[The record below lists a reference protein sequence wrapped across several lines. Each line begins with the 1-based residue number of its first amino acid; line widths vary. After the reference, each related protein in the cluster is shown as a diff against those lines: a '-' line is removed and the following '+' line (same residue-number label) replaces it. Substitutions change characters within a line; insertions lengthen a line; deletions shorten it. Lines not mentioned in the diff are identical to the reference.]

1 MHAFIAL
8 SESVI
13 DDINQFDKNNKPK
26 TFSPHPIYDHY
37 GEKLDREFA
46 LSQLNLDK
54 DCRYLLFFGF
64 IRPYKGLDLLL
75 DAFADERLR
84 QYNTKLIVAGEFY
97 EGELFYRQKI
107 KELELENLVILHTDF
122 IPNDKVNVYFSVCDI
137 ITQPYKTAT
146 QSGVTQI
153 AFHFNKSMLVT
164 KVGGLAEIVPH
175 GVIGYAV
182 APESSEIAA
191 SLVDFYENNRQ
202 EIFEKNIIKEKNK
215 YAWNILTAKI
225 QSLYE
230 LI

>member
-1 MHAFIAL
+1 
-8 SESVI
+8 
-13 DDINQFDKNNKPK
+13 
-26 TFSPHPIYDHY
+26 
-37 GEKLDREFA
+37 
-46 LSQLNLDK
+46 LNLDK